1 MVYESLFFK
10 MDEGGSGIVD
20 NDEMKRFLAF
30 ANLEMDAAAR
40 DAALTKADVT
50 GDGKMVRWE
59 ARAKHRTRAHAAWLD
74 THAGRIRPTCSLWFC
89 ALTCSTRCHWRS

>member
-1 MVYESLFFK
+1 MAYESLFFK

-59 ARAKHRTRAHAAWLD
+59 ARAKHRTKATNACRSRGTQTTTHSVPAVCGVVYERARQGVA
-74 THAGRIRPTCSLWFC
+74 
-89 ALTCSTRCHWRS
+89 